1 MSAKSAL
8 VKSFCTQHHVST
20 VNYVRLRDNFSRM
33 LYLTLTYTCLEP
45 SDIYTYNIITIIN
58 IHVVHQNYTYCIV
71 YLMQQQ
77 E

>member
-1 MSAKSAL
+1 
-8 VKSFCTQHHVST
+8 
-20 VNYVRLRDNFSRM
+20 M